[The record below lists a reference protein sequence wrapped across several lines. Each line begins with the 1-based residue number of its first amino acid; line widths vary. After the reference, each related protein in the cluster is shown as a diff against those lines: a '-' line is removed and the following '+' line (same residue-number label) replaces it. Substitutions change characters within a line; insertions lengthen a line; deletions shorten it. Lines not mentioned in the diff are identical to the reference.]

1 MKLDVLKRLLRA
13 AAAVIVTTA
22 LCFGIVN
29 PALAKEESS
38 DVAMPKVTV
47 DNKIIAP
54 EGVTVPSLTYKYV
67 FDFVD
72 KDGDQAY
79 EGAPEITIEDV
90 KRKQDDRSE
99 IENKIDFGDIMTT
112 VEDEEESVFVN
123 APAGVYTY
131 TVSRITTNPP
141 KSEDGY
147 TYTPSTETYTMKIY
161 IINAPRGLTSPYGGD
176 TYIDSITITP
186 AGEEGNEK
194 AKVDSLE
201 FIDQLTRTGGN
212 GDNGTITLRKLVKEG
227 KENAYADKEKNFTF
241 TFRIDAIAE
250 NVNRD
255 AITIESD
262 NEEDG
267 AWSSNEAVLKAGD
280 TYTIKLRD
288 GESVDIKGLPYGTVY
303 TITEE
308 MADNGL
314 YTATSTGKDNT
325 TGKVFEKNSVTNAV
339 LSDTLG
345 NDLTVTNTRET
356 VTPTGIFIDNLPFIL
371 LIVIGA
377 AGIGAYLFS
386 RRRRYQR

>member
-1 MKLDVLKRLLRA
+1 M
-13 AAAVIVTTA
+13 
-22 LCFGIVN
+22 
-29 PALAKEESS
+29 
-38 DVAMPKVTV
+38 
-47 DNKIIAP
+47 
-54 EGVTVPSLTYKYV
+54 
-67 FDFVD
+67 
-72 KDGDQAY
+72 
-79 EGAPEITIEDV
+79 
-90 KRKQDDRSE
+90 
-99 IENKIDFGDIMTT
+99 
-112 VEDEEESVFVN
+112 
-123 APAGVYTY
+123 
-131 TVSRITTNPP
+131 
-141 KSEDGY
+141 
-147 TYTPSTETYTMKIY
+147 
-161 IINAPRGLTSPYGGD
+161 
-176 TYIDSITITP
+176 
-186 AGEEGNEK
+186 
-194 AKVDSLE
+194 
-201 FIDQLTRTGGN
+201 
-212 GDNGTITLRKLVKEG
+212 
-227 KENAYADKEKNFTF
+227 
-241 TFRIDAIAE
+241 
-250 NVNRD
+250 NRD

-267 AWSSNEAVLKAGD
+267 TWSSNEAVLKAGD

-356 VTPTGIFIDNLPFIL
+356 VTPTGVFIDNLPFIL